1 MNRRRLDA
9 SGPDPEVGPI
19 LVVLAAMTYCLGI
32 LLRGGLVL
40 ASDSRSNAGV
50 DQVTHVRKLA
60 FLPAAA
66 GCSVAILSSGNLAT
80 TQAVIST
87 LREKAGS
94 GLAGVDLTAART
106 LFEVATI
113 VGGVLRAIVD
123 RDGRY
128 VAPYGDAAAGFLIG
142 GQMAGEPPRL
152 FQIYPAGNFVE
163 ATDRAPFLQI
173 GETKYG
179 KPILV
184 RALSIETSLEEAAK
198 LALLSFDATLR
209 SNVSVGMPIDLLSYV
224 TDSFN
229 AENIRTIEVHDPY
242 WMTLRESYGAGLAEL
257 IDRLPPP

>member
-1 MNRRRLDA
+1 
-9 SGPDPEVGPI
+9 
-19 LVVLAAMTYCLGI
+19 MTYCLGI

-60 FLPAAA
+60 FLPTAA
-66 GCSVAILSSGNLAT
+66 GCPVAILSSGNLAT
-80 TQAVIST
+80 TQAVVST

-94 GLAGVDLTAART
+94 GLAGVDLTGAKT
-106 LFEVATI
+106 LFEVAGI
-113 VGGVLRAIVD
+113 VGGILRSIVE

-128 VAPYGDAAAGFLIG
+128 VAPYGDAAAGFLVG
-142 GQMAGEPPRL
+142 GQMTGEQPRL

-184 RALSIETSLEEAAK
+184 RALTIETSLEEAAK

-209 SNVSVGMPIDLLSYV
+209 SNVSVGMPIDLLTFV
-224 TDSFN
+224 ADSFST
-229 AENIRTIEVHDPY
+229 ESVRTIEVHDPY
-242 WMTLRESYGAGLAEL
+242 WMALREAYGAGLADL
-257 IDRLPPP
+257 IDRLPTP

>member
-1 MNRRRLDA
+1 
-9 SGPDPEVGPI
+9 
-19 LVVLAAMTYCLGI
+19 MTYCLGI

-40 ASDSRSNAGV
+40 ASDSRSHAGV

-106 LFEVATI
+106 LFEVATV

-123 RDGRY
+123 RDGRH
-128 VAPYGDAAAGFLIG
+128 VASYGDAAAGFLVG

-163 ATDRAPFLQI
+163 ATDRAPSCRSARRS
-173 GETKYG
+173 TAS
-179 KPILV
+179 
-184 RALSIETSLEEAAK
+184 RSLC
-198 LALLSFDATLR
+198 
-209 SNVSVGMPIDLLSYV
+209 GI
-224 TDSFN
+224 
-229 AENIRTIEVHDPY
+229 
-242 WMTLRESYGAGLAEL
+242 
-257 IDRLPPP
+257 